1 MTRTRALASVGVVL
15 AVAGFLPASA
25 QQAQTQNSA
34 PTATASALQDTLQIY
49 CIGCHNGPTPFAG
62 LNLEPMDFN
71 NLEAHGETW
80 EKLIRK
86 LRGIGL
92 EDAAQRLELAVST
105 LPPDERGSSVSADP
119 LSTD

>member
-1 MTRTRALASVGVVL
+1 MFSRVTLSLAAQSQERRWRNGMTRTRALASVGVIL

-25 QQAQTQNSA
+25 QKAQPQNSA
-34 PTATASALQDTLQIY
+34 PTATASALQDTFQIY

-71 NLEAHGETW
+71 NLEAQGETW

-86 LRGIGL
+86 LKAR
-92 EDAAQRLELAVST
+92 
-105 LPPDERGSSVSADP
+105 
-119 LSTD
+119 